1 MYENARRSQFSKIFF
16 HIVFLYQEVPSAI
29 QTRVWMAAHAERK
42 KPMTQTKKS
51 GGVNVQRD
59 TMENIVMVRN
69 SEGLVYHIL
78 CTAAPSP
85 PPRRFFFFGR
95 GGGDRGCGYTQTKCL
110 SNPSEKIFFSF
121 SVLVTSLM
129 NLSHADLLHAL
140 FLNPWLRTCLHK
152 VSLHNHWWKEKRK
165 LAANIRH
172 LINRFIFLLWHR
184 NIVIT
189 ARYCV
194 LKDGNSDNV
203 HLLGMKPNRVR
214 HAFFLTFKSS
224 IFILKWPA
232 STQVYCDK
240 KKNRLHEKRLIRPQD

>member
-1 MYENARRSQFSKIFF
+1 MYENARRNQFSKIFF
-16 HIVFLYQEVPSAI
+16 HIVFLYKKVPSAI

-85 PPRRFFFFGR
+85 PPRRFCFFGR
-95 GGGDRGCGYTQTKCL
+95 GGGGAEGAVIHRL
-110 SNPSEKIFFSF
+110 SVSVILQKRFFFSF

-152 VSLHNHWWKEKRK
+152 VSLHNHWCKEKRK

-184 NIVIT
+184 NIVII

-194 LKDGNSDNV
+194 LKVGNSDNV

-232 STQVYCDK
+232 SMQVYCDK
-240 KKNRLHEKRLIRPQD
+240 KKPFTWEKT